1 MPCLSYKFVCVCSLS
16 SLTWLLG
23 SWKLINC
30 TWAIAA
36 LELSQYT
43 FWLMSH
49 NQSHEDR
56 FKWKPDLKQCRGV
69 YLFKPWP
76 DRPEISYLNSAFIR
90 ENVVYIFK
98 EHKAITMTQR
108 VSISLQNLWWCQLWL
123 GKYVITVPKTLVVRH
138 REAAVTFWIN
148 DFVPA

>member
-16 SLTWLLG
+16 SLTWLLS

-30 TWAIAA
+30 TWAIVA

-49 NQSHEDR
+49 NQLHEDR

-76 DRPEISYLNSAFIR
+76 DRPGISYLNSAFIR

-108 VSISLQNLWWCQLWL
+108 VSISRPKSLMMPAMTWKVRYDSSENLRCQAQRGRCYFL
-123 GKYVITVPKTLVVRH
+123 
-138 REAAVTFWIN
+138 N
-148 DFVPA
+148 